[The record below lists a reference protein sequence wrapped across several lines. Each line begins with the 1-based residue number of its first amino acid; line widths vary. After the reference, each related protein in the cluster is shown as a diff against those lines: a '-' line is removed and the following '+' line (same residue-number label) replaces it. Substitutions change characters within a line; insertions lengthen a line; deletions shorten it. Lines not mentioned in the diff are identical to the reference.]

1 MCVLTFKSWLSFP
14 ASAKSK
20 VVLPELGGPKSSVIL
35 RKEKKKIVGG
45 QLVLME
51 EKKGR
56 TANCHKLIIM
66 LKAGP
71 TDTPLNN
78 NNNNSN
84 LNQCYKQQKSWNVA
98 TKLNAPGSE
107 NVSKYGN
114 FFSKTFLKK
123 WQFSFSKYK
132 RNKWLNIPSLFSFF
146 SCFFS
151 WSPGCEN

>member
-1 MCVLTFKSWLSFP
+1 
-14 ASAKSK
+14 
-20 VVLPELGGPKSSVIL
+20 
-35 RKEKKKIVGG
+35 
-45 QLVLME
+45 
-51 EKKGR
+51 
-56 TANCHKLIIM
+56 M

-114 FFSKTFLKK
+114 CFSKTFLKK

-146 SCFFS
+146 FLFFFVVTRMRKLATKNKMVVKGVHLHFYKKNINS
-151 WSPGCEN
+151 K